1 MIQNGWVSF
10 NGAWTKFCLAC
21 CHFRKQFHAL
31 VKSMHSVWK
40 EQKVSSKSS
49 FGNWPH
55 WPQRL
60 LRPISFKW
68 PLWPQRPMKM
78 RHFWIFFQTLW
89 CGPTSKLLNS
99 LASDPLKSWVS
110 CWHFWN
116 GKSMMKMSFASAL
129 EELEWFF
136 DFPFSWM
143 KTSASAARFCTARTT
158 MQNSISADAPFSPV
172 VLFTKRFC
180 LWFIACFWRRVFF
193 HWKERR
199 TKINCFKNFFGL
211 GGQSQLMTWPLWT
224 RRPISI
230 NIGLCDL
237 EANIN

>member
-1 MIQNGWVSF
+1 MKRTKKSHQNLLLEIDLIDLRGCW
-10 NGAWTKFCLAC
+10 G
-21 CHFRKQFHAL
+21 QFYSNDL
-31 VKSMHSVWK
+31 CDLKGQWK
-40 EQKVSSKSS
+40 WDIFE
-49 FGNWPH
+49 
-55 WPQRL
+55 
-60 LRPISFKW
+60 
-68 PLWPQRPMKM
+68 
-78 RHFWIFFQTLW
+78 FFQTLW
-89 CGPTSKLLNS
+89 CEPTSKLLNS

-143 KTSASAARFCTARTT
+143 KTSAAAARFCTARTT

-199 TKINCFKNFFGL
+199 TKINCFENLAFCDL
-211 GGQSQLMTWPLWT
+211 GGQ
-224 RRPISI
+224 
-230 NIGLCDL
+230 N
-237 EANIN
+237 